1 MAETRNVLIV
11 GLGNPGRHYRSNRHN
26 AGFLLIDRLSA
37 EYQLELD
44 RSQANALLAI
54 GEHSDGRLLLAKPQ
68 TYVNLS
74 GRSVATL
81 LRSFGVQPADLLV
94 CFDDLD
100 LPLGALRMR
109 PFGGS
114 SGHRG
119 MRSIINHLGGQQF
132 PRLRL
137 GIGRPPGR
145 MEAARYVLGDFSADE
160 MIELEVTFGRAV
172 ECVRS
177 FVNEGVQRAMND
189 CNRTDES
196 VDPA

>member
-1 MAETRNVLIV
+1 MAEPRNVLIV

-26 AGFLLIDRLSA
+26 AGFLLIDRLCA
-37 EYQLELD
+37 EYRLDLD
-44 RSQANALLAI
+44 RSQGNALVAV
-54 GEHSDGRLLLAKPQ
+54 GEHPAGTLILAKPQ

-74 GRSVATL
+74 GRSIATL
-81 LRSFGVQPADLLV
+81 LRSFEVQHADLLV

-109 PFGGS
+109 PSGGS

-145 MEAARYVLGDFSADE
+145 MEAARYVLRDFSPDE
-160 MIELEVTFGRAV
+160 MIELEATFARAV
-172 ECVRS
+172 DCVRG
-177 FVNEGVQRAMND
+177 FVTVGVQRAMND
-189 CNRTDES
+189 CNRTNES